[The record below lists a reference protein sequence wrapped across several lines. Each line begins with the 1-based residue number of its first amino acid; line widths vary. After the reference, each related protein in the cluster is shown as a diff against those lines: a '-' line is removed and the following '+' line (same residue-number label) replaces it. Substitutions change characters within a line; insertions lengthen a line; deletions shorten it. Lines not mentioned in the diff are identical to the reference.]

1 MSLLTLYKFNNKSIK
16 QLQNPK
22 YNSLNRPQQGRTND
36 CQTPFRNPYNHWRKV
51 STCGNCDTNE
61 KITVDSVAQNFSK
74 DTCYNPYIRNILNK
88 NGVRDSKFLYS
99 NLSLNFRRGNTF
111 EQKNMIYNNNSSNNE
126 YKISPEEIPG
136 TEIVYFR
143 NDCQTSII
151 KYANRNFNKNSAVT
165 SKNRLNRLK
174 YNTVLNASKD
184 NAVNGTL
191 ISIQGVSH
199 HNAPPYR
206 NNKNIDSY
214 DTVGCTAKTRKNV
227 CSANQVNKGK
237 KKREKFYFAKKQYR
251 PPSYYNHNN
260 IFMGRRSNGN
270 NYTQNQNNSNTQPT
284 TTPTTS
290 TPTYTPS
297 TTTTPTTT
305 TSGYY

>member
-1 MSLLTLYKFNNKSIK
+1 MSLRTIYKFNNKYK
-16 QLQNPK
+16 NKLENPK
-22 YNSLNRPQQGRTND
+22 YNSLNRPQQGRTSD

-61 KITVDSVAQNFSK
+61 KITTDSVARNFSK
-74 DTCYNPYIRNILNK
+74 ETCYNPYIRNILNK

-111 EQKNMIYNNNSSNNE
+111 EQKNMIYYNNSSNNE
-126 YKISPEEIPG
+126 YKISPEEISG
-136 TEIVYFR
+136 NEIVFFR

-151 KYANRNFNKNSAVT
+151 KYSNKNFNKNSAVT

-174 YNTVLNASKD
+174 YNTVLNASKN

-199 HNAPPYR
+199 YNLPPYR

-214 DTVGCTAKTRKNV
+214 DTVGCTTKTRKNV
-227 CSANQVNKGK
+227 CSTNSVNKGK
-237 KKREKFYFAKKQYR
+237 KRKEKFYFAKKQYV
-251 PPSYYNHNN
+251 PPSYFMHAN
-260 IFMGRRSNGN
+260 IFTGKRQNGQ
-270 NYTQNQNNSNTQPT
+270 YYSTTNNS
-284 TTPTTS
+284 TPTTS
-290 TPTYTPS
+290 TPTTS
-297 TTTTPTTT
+297 TPTTSTPT
-305 TSGYY
+305 TSTPSYGY